1 MTKQKERKHHHKSC
15 VSDFDSKS
23 SKTSDKDLQKAF
35 EKLND
40 EALKIFKNINFH
52 FEALKLSMVEKRCY

>member
-35 EKLND
+35 EKLNY
-40 EALKIFKNINFH
+40 EALKAFK
-52 FEALKLSMVEKRCY
+52 KLSNKKFNFYFGG